1 MNESISF
8 MEIPEMK
15 ESVRPAR
22 SKLWAIVRYGFG
34 GLVLLALGG
43 TTFIS
48 LKSIQVLSAEVS
60 QLKTALQDS
69 PDITPFQAQL
79 TTLQQQFEASR
90 MQLGGMADKPMLAA
104 LQQKVEAQDKQQS
117 GLAASVDTLKTKL
130 SSLQEHVRSLN
141 QRPANVAA
149 VVPAVTPSTASVKK
163 KKLTPKAQ
171 RSVTAPFI
179 LTGIERRGGIAFAAI
194 APQSATQLTEIALM
208 EPGETRQGWTLQS
221 ITGQQAQ
228 FRVAGQTRTL
238 TAR

>member
-1 MNESISF
+1 MKESASF
-8 MEIPEMK
+8 MEIPEMN

-34 GLVLLALGG
+34 GMVLFALGG

-48 LKSIQVLSAEVS
+48 LKSVQVLSAEVS
-60 QLKTALQDS
+60 LLKTALQGS
-69 PDITPFQAQL
+69 PDIAPLQAQL

-90 MQLGGMADKPMLAA
+90 MQLGGMADKPAIAA
-104 LQQKVEAQDKQQS
+104 LQQKIEALDKQQS
-117 GLAASVDTLKTKL
+117 EQAASVTALKNGL
-130 SSLQEHVRSLN
+130 SSFQEQIRTLN

-149 VVPAVTPSTASVKK
+149 VVPAVTSGTVVVKK
-163 KKLTPKAQ
+163 KPIPKAQ
-171 RSVTAPFI
+171 RPVTAPFV

-221 ITGQQAQ
+221 ITGQQAL

-238 TAR
+238 TVR

>member
-1 MNESISF
+1 MNESASF
-8 MEIPEMK
+8 MEVPEIK

-34 GLVLLALGG
+34 GLVLFALGG

-48 LKSIQVLSAEVS
+48 LKSVQVLSAEVS
-60 QLKTALQDS
+60 QLKTALQGS
-69 PDITPFQAQL
+69 PDIAPLQAQL
-79 TTLQQQFEASR
+79 TTLQQQFEASQI
-90 MQLGGMADKPMLAA
+90 QLGKMADKLALAA
-104 LQQKVEAQDKQQS
+104 LQQKVDALDKQQS
-117 GLAASVDTLKTKL
+117 ELVASVAALKTGL
-130 SSLQEHVRSLN
+130 SSLQEQVRSLN

-149 VVPAVTPSTASVKK
+149 VVPAVTSSTVMVKK
-163 KKLTPKAQ
+163 KPTPKAQ
-171 RSVTAPFI
+171 RPVTAPFV

-208 EPGETRQGWTLQS
+208 EPGETRQGWILQS

-238 TAR
+238 TVR

>member
-1 MNESISF
+1 MKESASF
-8 MEIPEMK
+8 MEIPEMN

-34 GLVLLALGG
+34 GLVLFALGG

-48 LKSIQVLSAEVS
+48 LKSVQVLSAEVS
-60 QLKTALQDS
+60 QLKTALQSS
-69 PDITPFQAQL
+69 PDIAPLQAQL

-90 MQLGGMADKPMLAA
+90 MQLGGMADKPALAA
-104 LQQKVEAQDKQQS
+104 LQQKIEALDKQQS
-117 GLAASVDTLKTKL
+117 EQAASVAALKTGL
-130 SSLQEHVRSLN
+130 SSLQEQVRALN

-149 VVPAVTPSTASVKK
+149 VVPAITSGAVVVKK
-163 KKLTPKAQ
+163 KPTQKTQ
-171 RSVTAPFI
+171 RPVTAPFV

-194 APQSATQLTEIALM
+194 APQSAIQLAEIALM
-208 EPGETRQGWTLQS
+208 EPGESRQGWTLLA

-238 TAR
+238 TVR